1 MSGQGHQPMSCYPEV
16 RHQGSGSLGA
26 AQGRQLRL
34 ADTHHP
40 AALPRALDRR
50 GPRRC
55 SRSHR
60 APAAGHLQ
68 AGGAASTRVWG
79 HAADSAPASQPTN
92 LPGHQSCASIG
103 SAILVNL
110 TCLIPPVVSLVVR
123 VERHL
128 QLGSRVGL
136 LLVRRRRRR
145 RRGHVGG
152 GRRRLLRLESQY
164 GQAPRPRLR
173 HR

>member
-1 MSGQGHQPMSCYPEV
+1 MSCFPAV
-16 RHQGSGSLGA
+16 RPCAPGPSAWSATGGGSCAWG
-26 AQGRQLRL
+26 
-34 ADTHHP
+34 THHP
-40 AALPRALDRR
+40 AAQPQALNRR

-128 QLGSRVGL
+128 QLGSRVWL
-136 LLVRRRRRR
+136 LLVRRWWR
-145 RRGHVGG
+145 RRGQVGG
-152 GRRRLLRLESQY
+152 GCRRLFRLESQY
-164 GQAPRPRLR
+164 GQAPRARLR